1 MPEDFPSEFPGADG
15 EGLEKPPSFFP
26 QDPPELG
33 LGRSFTLPPRED
45 DEREP
50 VRVALEGVYKSEGLA
65 GIQHFVRLESRDRLL
80 SIVIGGFE
88 AQAILLP
95 LQDVK
100 SDRPMT
106 HDLVK
111 TFIDRFGA
119 QIASVTI
126 DDLWNDV
133 YYARIHLEQGKGKAT
148 ERFTLDARPSDAIAM
163 AVRYDAPIYIAE
175 RVFEI
180 AEGYEDGD

>member
-1 MPEDFPSEFPGADG
+1 MAEDFPGADG
-15 EGLEKPPSFFP
+15 EGLDRPPAFFP
-26 QDPPELG
+26 QDPPDLG
-33 LGRSFTLPPRED
+33 LGPLFTIPPRED
-45 DEREP
+45 DDREP
-50 VRVALEGVYKSEGLA
+50 VRVGLEGVYKSEGLA
-65 GIQHFVRLESRDRLL
+65 GVHHFVRLESRDRLL

-106 HDLVK
+106 HDLIK
-111 TFIDRFGA
+111 TFIDRFEA
-119 QIASVTI
+119 QVVSVTV

-133 YYARIHLEQGKGKAT
+133 YYARIHLEHGRGKT
-148 ERFTLDARPSDAIAM
+148 LERFTVDARPSDAIAM

-180 AEGYEDGD
+180 AEGYEERD

>member
-1 MPEDFPSEFPGADG
+1 MPEEYDGSEK
-15 EGLEKPPSFFP
+15 EGLETPPPFFP
-26 QDPPELG
+26 QDPPDLG
-33 LGRSFTLPPRED
+33 LGPAFVIPPRED
-45 DEREP
+45 DDRAP
-50 VRVALEGVYKSEGLA
+50 VRVALEGVYKSEGPA
-65 GIQHFVRLESRDRLL
+65 GVQHFVRLEGRDRSL

-119 QIASVTI
+119 HVVSVTV

-133 YYARIHLEQGKGKAT
+133 YYARIHLEGGAGKTK
-148 ERFTLDARPSDAIAM
+148 ERFTVDSRPSDAIAM
-163 AVRYDAPIYIAE
+163 AVRYDAPIFIAE

-180 AEGYEDGD
+180 AESYEDGE